1 MAGSASISRWA
12 RVGIV
17 VGAYISLWIA
27 WRSGMGMLHEGFT
40 YLVILVA
47 TVLCGAL
54 IRHWSVA
61 FLGLVPVVVF
71 LGQGAPD
78 GFGGTSQL
86 IDFFTP
92 IVASCAIVGAELG
105 RRSLHR
111 PRDLQRPT

>member
-1 MAGSASISRWA
+1 MAGSPSISRWA

-17 VGAYISLWIA
+17 VGTYTGLWIA

-40 YLVILVA
+40 YFVILVA

-61 FLGLVPVVVF
+61 FLGLVPVAVF
-71 LGQGAPD
+71 LGHGAPD
-78 GFGGTSQL
+78 GVGGTAL
-86 IDFFTP
+86 LDFFTP

>member
-1 MAGSASISRWA
+1 MAGSASTSRWA
-12 RVGIV
+12 RVAIV
-17 VGAYISLWIA
+17 VAAYTGLWIA

-47 TVLCGAL
+47 TVLCGAM

-71 LGQGAPD
+71 MGQGAPD
-78 GFGGTSQL
+78 GVGGTPL
-86 IDFFTP
+86 LDFFTP

-111 PRDLQRPT
+111 ARDLERPT